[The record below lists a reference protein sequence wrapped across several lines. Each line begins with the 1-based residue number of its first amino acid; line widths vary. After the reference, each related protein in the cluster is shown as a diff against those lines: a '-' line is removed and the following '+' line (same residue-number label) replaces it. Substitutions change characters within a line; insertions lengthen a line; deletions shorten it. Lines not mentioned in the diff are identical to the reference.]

1 MNTFLFITI
10 AITALTIFVCIY
22 SYSLQ
27 FFSETKKGQEW
38 RKRIQQ
44 DAYVGLAIIFLTMGS
59 CFLWV
64 IFFILRFFPSY
75 FLCLRICAIFP
86 LSNVVV

>member
-1 MNTFLFITI
+1 MAKEGGFFSPNRKSSSKDKRV
-10 AITALTIFVCIY
+10 AG
-22 SYSLQ
+22 SQ

-64 IFFILRFFPSY
+64 IFFY
-75 FLCLRICAIFP
+75 F
-86 LSNVVV
+86 

>member
-1 MNTFLFITI
+1 MDMFFFANI

-27 FFSETKKGQEW
+27 FFSETKKGREW
-38 RKRIQQ
+38 RNRIQQ

-64 IFFILRFFPSY
+64 IFFY
-75 FLCLRICAIFP
+75 FKIFYF
-86 LSNVVV
+86 

>member
-1 MNTFLFITI
+1 MDIFFFITI

-27 FFSETKKGQEW
+27 FFIETKKGQEW

-64 IFFILRFFPSY
+64 IFFYFKIFF
-75 FLCLRICAIFP
+75 
-86 LSNVVV
+86 